1 MAHLGAA
8 VLIIVEAR
16 VALIGY
22 TKSRLTNLRRQLVK
36 AKVLHDRVIEYTLSD
51 GRKIQRDFSLIRGGI
66 FNSKKWT
73 DPKNFAK
80 ASVRNGEPS
89 WPGELD
95 FCSDVILRGGLKG
108 RVPAFAFVGNGP
120 NGGRLL
126 SRKAGEAAL
135 EELWNEVNIPI
146 VEKRLA
152 EIDAGRRK
160 AIPLDEVFARIE
172 KADQD
177 QDRLVDQIC
186 LELEEIGASFWR
198 MFNCWKALDP
208 DKQDALQ
215 KKFFDYFLT
224 NAERSLLGK
233 TKAMVA
239 SWRSKRRPKGIPRRT
254 LESHR
259 ETERVHRFLEG
270 FRELDARSK
279 DPRSSRGSTRGA
291 GRVVLPRKRVST
303 VVL

>member
-1 MAHLGAA
+1 MKL
-8 VLIIVEAR
+8 VRAR
-16 VALIGY
+16 
-22 TKSRLTNLRRQLVK
+22 
-36 AKVLHDRVIEYTLSD
+36 VLHDRVVEYTLSD
-51 GRKIQRDFSLIRGGI
+51 GRKIQRDFSLVRGGV

-80 ASVRNGEPS
+80 ARVKAGEPS

-146 VEKRLA
+146 AEKRLT

-172 KADQD
+172 RADQD
-177 QDRLVDQIC
+177 QNRLVDQS
-186 LELEEIGASFWR
+186 GVSQNT
-198 MFNCWKALDP
+198 MTQP
-208 DKQDALQ
+208 H
-215 KKFFDYFLT
+215 
-224 NAERSLLGK
+224 
-233 TKAMVA
+233 
-239 SWRSKRRPKGIPRRT
+239 T
-254 LESHR
+254 LESPIL
-259 ETERVHRFLEG
+259 RVDVHSDNPQALRTVRTHESVSQ
-270 FRELDARSK
+270 R
-279 DPRSSRGSTRGA
+279 DPHVRRRHSQR
-291 GRVVLPRKRVST
+291 
-303 VVL
+303 

>member
-1 MAHLGAA
+1 MKL
-8 VLIIVEAR
+8 VRAR
-16 VALIGY
+16 
-22 TKSRLTNLRRQLVK
+22 
-36 AKVLHDRVIEYTLSD
+36 VLHDRVVEYTISD
-51 GRKIQRDFSLIRGGI
+51 GRKIQRDFSLIRGGV

-80 ASVRNGEPS
+80 ARVKDGEPS

-108 RVPAFAFVGNGP
+108 RVPAFAFVGKGP
-120 NGGRLL
+120 NGVCLL
-126 SRKAGEAAL
+126 SRKAGDAAMDKLWDEA
-135 EELWNEVNIPI
+135 NIPTAK
-146 VEKRLA
+146 KRLA
-152 EIDAGRRK
+152 ELDAGRRL

-172 KADQD
+172 KANHD

-198 MFNCWKALDP
+198 MFDCWKALDT
-208 DKQDALQ
+208 DKHDALQ
-215 KKFFDYFLT
+215 KKFFDYFLI

-239 SWRSKRRPKGIPRRT
+239 SWRSKRRPRGIPRRT

-270 FRELDARSK
+270 LSELDAGK
-279 DPRSSRGSTRGA
+279 KNPK
-291 GRVVLPRKRVST
+291 RK
-303 VVL
+303 